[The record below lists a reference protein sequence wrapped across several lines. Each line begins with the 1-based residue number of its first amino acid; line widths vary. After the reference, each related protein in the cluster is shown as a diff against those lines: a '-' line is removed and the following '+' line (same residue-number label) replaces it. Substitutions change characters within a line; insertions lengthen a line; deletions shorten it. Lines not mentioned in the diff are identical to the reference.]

1 MKKTAAILLAIILCI
16 AAAVPSFAEEGFVDE
31 YYRASDYLDGM
42 TYDEWENLCSF
53 LDEIANRQRF
63 DVTCALE
70 SGIGNETIDRYA
82 ADMYS
87 EYQYGYGDDKD
98 GIFLFVN
105 GESGEWYIYTCGKGT
120 RLFNADRINNIGEQ
134 VKDDIAAGRYYY
146 AFMNFAEL
154 CDGYITE
161 GYPTLSVEA
170 QQPITNEQAEAKTAK
185 PGAVPAEQENSGKK
199 KPLSIMWLP
208 ISFGVGI
215 LVAFIVVGSMKAAM
229 KTVHM
234 QAAASD
240 YTKSGSFSVTESRDV
255 FLYRDVERTEKPKNN
270 TEEK

>member
-1 MKKTAAILLAIILCI
+1 
-16 AAAVPSFAEEGFVDE
+16 
-31 YYRASDYLDGM
+31 
-42 TYDEWENLCSF
+42 
-53 LDEIANRQRF
+53 
-63 DVTCALE
+63 
-70 SGIGNETIDRYA
+70 
-82 ADMYS
+82 MYS

-120 RLFNADRINNIGEQ
+120 KLFNADRINNIGEQ

-146 AFMNFAEL
+146 AFINFAEL

-161 GYPTLSVEA
+161 GYQTLSVEA

-185 PGAVPAEQENSGKK
+185 PGEVPAEQENSGKK

-240 YTKSGSFSVTESRDV
+240 YTKSGSFNVTESRDV
-255 FLYRDVERTEKPKNN
+255 FLYRNVERTEKPKNN